1 MSDTFDYSD
10 SMNMFIT
17 KVKSNGV
24 FTHWKSTVYNNE
36 LKIVSEC
43 TGPTYIGVMD
53 SALAYIYDEYPVW
66 VEEDANDT
74 R

>member
-1 MSDTFDYSD
+1 MTELNKSDC
-10 SMNMFIT
+10 IT
-17 KVKSNGV
+17 IKISKAKFAEEFS
-24 FTHWKSTVYNNE
+24 HWESTVYNNE

-66 VEEDANDT
+66 VEEDANDP